1 MKPAGGRFFAE
12 MTKISTEKQMSISMS
27 NDIRAVVPTI
37 TYRNTT
43 AMVEWLCDTF
53 GFRRQLIVKGEM
65 GEVKH
70 AELAFGESMIIVDA
84 VEHSPFEKLVV
95 HPDQIGGVETQTCY
109 LIVHDVEAHYAKV
122 KAKNAE
128 IICGIRVE
136 NSGGQGYACRDPEG
150 QLWMFGTYDPRQA
163 QASCSRAG
171 SERTG
176 LRRRSTLLPLVVSVL
191 VLV

>member
-1 MKPAGGRFFAE
+1 MNEVGMRSKTFANV
-12 MTKISTEKQMSISMS
+12 S
-27 NDIRAVVPTI
+27 NDVAAVVPTI

-53 GFRRQLIVKGEM
+53 GFRTQLIVKGEN

-70 AELAFGESMIIVDA
+70 AELTFGESMIMVGA
-84 VEHSPFEKLVV
+84 VQHSPFEKLVV

-109 LIVHDVEAHYAKV
+109 LIVADVEAHYAKV

-128 IICGIRVE
+128 IIFGIRVE
-136 NSGGQGYACRDPEG
+136 NSGGHGYACRDPEG
-150 QLWMFGTYDPRQA
+150 HLWMFGTYDPRQA